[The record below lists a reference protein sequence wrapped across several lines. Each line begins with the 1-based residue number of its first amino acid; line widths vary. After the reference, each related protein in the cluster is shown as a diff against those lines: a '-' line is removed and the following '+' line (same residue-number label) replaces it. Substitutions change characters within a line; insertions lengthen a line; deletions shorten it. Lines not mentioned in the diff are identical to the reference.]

1 MQTTFRNIEDI
12 ELPNGDFVEAGS
24 LWKKED
30 DKMILVDEDRYV
42 EQAYDKE
49 KFTTENDSNNT
60 NDEIYSYCE
69 QNKNK
74 SFTGEM
80 NNLEAHRLKYL
91 LAEKLDHPKNCT
103 HDYTNVHKVLD
114 DTKTFDKLI
123 RGKILN
129 FLRKNGACCDCEVMF
144 NLDPKNL

>member
-12 ELPNGDFVEAGS
+12 ELPNGDYVEAGS

-49 KFTTENDSNNT
+49 KFTTENDSENT

-74 SFTGEM
+74 YFTGEM

-91 LAEKLDHPKNCT
+91 LAEKLVHPKDCT

-129 FLRKNGACCDCEVMF
+129 FLRKNGAYCDCEVMF
-144 NLDPKNL
+144 NLDPNNL

>member
-12 ELPNGDFVEAGS
+12 ELPNGDYIEAGS

-42 EQAYDKE
+42 EQAYDKV
-49 KFTTENDSNNT
+49 KFTTENDSENT

-103 HDYTNVHKVLD
+103 HDYTNVHEVLD

-144 NLDPKNL
+144 NLDPNNL

>member
-12 ELPNGDFVEAGS
+12 ELPNGDYIEAGS

-30 DKMILVDEDRYV
+30 DIMILVDEDRYV
-42 EQAYDKE
+42 EQAYDKV
-49 KFTTENDSNNT
+49 KFTTENDSENT

-144 NLDPKNL
+144 NLDPNNL

>member
-49 KFTTENDSNNT
+49 KFTVENDSENT
-60 NDEIYSYCE
+60 KEEIYSYCE

-129 FLRKNGACCDCEVMF
+129 FLRKNGASCDCEVMF
-144 NLDPKNL
+144 NLDPENL